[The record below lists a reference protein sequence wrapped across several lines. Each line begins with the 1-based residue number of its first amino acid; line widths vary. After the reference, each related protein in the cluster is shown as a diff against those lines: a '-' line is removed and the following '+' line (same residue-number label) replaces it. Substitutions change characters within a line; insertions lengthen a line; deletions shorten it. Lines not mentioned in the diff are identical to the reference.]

1 MSLKKHFK
9 KFVFSFILLL
19 FFCNTSSLFKS
30 YSLANSLD
38 INARSYIVLDRKS
51 KQVIIGKNEYS
62 KVKMA
67 STTKIMTATIIIEN
81 CNLNDIV
88 TISKKAAGTGGSRL
102 GLKANDKISV
112 LNLLYGLLLC
122 SGNDAAVALAE
133 HCSGS
138 VTEFC
143 NLMNQKAYEL
153 GLANS
158 HFESPHGLDSDNHYT
173 TAYELAL
180 ITNYALHNEIFS
192 NIVGTQRYTVTINN
206 YSKELHNSNELLG
219 STNGVYGVK
228 TGFTNGANRC
238 LVTACKRNDMDIIC
252 VVLGC
257 DTKKLRG
264 QDSTKLINYCFDNFR
279 YINVE
284 EILSKKLDDWR
295 SNNINYFN
303 ISKGY
308 SNNLCITYENLKTP
322 VIPINKEYFDNLDVK
337 FSITSQLF
345 APVWANSIIG
355 QYEISSPNG
364 VVANGNIIATN
375 TVHKKKA
382 FFYFFNFFKYYSKI
396 LNSINF

>member
-1 MSLKKHFK
+1 MYLKKHLK

-88 TISKKAAGTGGSRL
+88 TISKKASRTGGSRL

-180 ITNYALHNEIFS
+180 IANYALHNEIFS

-228 TGFTNGANRC
+228 T
-238 LVTACKRNDMDIIC
+238 
-252 VVLGC
+252 
-257 DTKKLRG
+257 
-264 QDSTKLINYCFDNFR
+264 
-279 YINVE
+279 
-284 EILSKKLDDWR
+284 
-295 SNNINYFN
+295 
-303 ISKGY
+303 
-308 SNNLCITYENLKTP
+308 
-322 VIPINKEYFDNLDVK
+322 
-337 FSITSQLF
+337 
-345 APVWANSIIG
+345 
-355 QYEISSPNG
+355 
-364 VVANGNIIATN
+364 
-375 TVHKKKA
+375 
-382 FFYFFNFFKYYSKI
+382 
-396 LNSINF
+396 

>member
-1 MSLKKHFK
+1 MYGCFHILILFFIYLNGDIMSLKKFFK

-88 TISKKAAGTGGSRL
+88 TISKKASRTGGSRL

-122 SGNDAAVALAE
+122 SGNDVAVALAE

-138 VTEFC
+138 VPEFC

-180 ITNYALHNEIFS
+180 LTNYALHNEIFS
-192 NIVGTQRYTVTINN
+192 NIVGTQR
-206 YSKELHNSNELLG
+206 S
-219 STNGVYGVK
+219 
-228 TGFTNGANRC
+228 
-238 LVTACKRNDMDIIC
+238 
-252 VVLGC
+252 
-257 DTKKLRG
+257 
-264 QDSTKLINYCFDNFR
+264 
-279 YINVE
+279 
-284 EILSKKLDDWR
+284 
-295 SNNINYFN
+295 
-303 ISKGY
+303 
-308 SNNLCITYENLKTP
+308 
-322 VIPINKEYFDNLDVK
+322 
-337 FSITSQLF
+337 
-345 APVWANSIIG
+345 
-355 QYEISSPNG
+355 
-364 VVANGNIIATN
+364 
-375 TVHKKKA
+375 
-382 FFYFFNFFKYYSKI
+382 
-396 LNSINF
+396 

>member
-9 KFVFSFILLL
+9 KFVFSFILIL
-19 FFCNTSSLFKS
+19 FFCNTSSLFKR

-88 TISKKAAGTGGSRL
+88 TISKKAARTGGSRL

-173 TAYELAL
+173 TAY
-180 ITNYALHNEIFS
+180 
-192 NIVGTQRYTVTINN
+192 
-206 YSKELHNSNELLG
+206 
-219 STNGVYGVK
+219 
-228 TGFTNGANRC
+228 
-238 LVTACKRNDMDIIC
+238 
-252 VVLGC
+252 
-257 DTKKLRG
+257 
-264 QDSTKLINYCFDNFR
+264 
-279 YINVE
+279 
-284 EILSKKLDDWR
+284 
-295 SNNINYFN
+295 
-303 ISKGY
+303 
-308 SNNLCITYENLKTP
+308 
-322 VIPINKEYFDNLDVK
+322 
-337 FSITSQLF
+337 
-345 APVWANSIIG
+345 
-355 QYEISSPNG
+355 
-364 VVANGNIIATN
+364 
-375 TVHKKKA
+375 
-382 FFYFFNFFKYYSKI
+382 
-396 LNSINF
+396 

>member
-88 TISKKAAGTGGSRL
+88 TISKKASRTGGSRL

-173 TAYELAL
+173 TARDIALMAQEL
-180 ITNYALHNEIFS
+180 ITRYPQIKSYTTIWME
-192 NIVGTQRYTVTINN
+192 NITHVTMQG
-206 YSKELHNSNELLG
+206 SKEFGLANTNKLLKQYPYTTGLKTG
-219 STNGVYGVK
+219 STNKAKYCVCATANKDGVELIAVIMGCPNYKDRFTEAQSLLQFGYTTCKLYQDENPPELMPILVK
-228 TGFTNGANRC
+228 GGIDKQVPA
-238 LVTACKRNDMDIIC
+238 V
-252 VVLGC
+252 
-257 DTKKLRG
+257 
-264 QDSTKLINYCFDNFR
+264 Y
-279 YINVE
+279 
-284 EILSKKLDDWR
+284 
-295 SNNINYFN
+295 
-303 ISKGY
+303 
-308 SNNLCITYENLKTP
+308 
-322 VIPINKEYFDNLDVK
+322 KEK
-337 FSITSQLF
+337 FSWLF
-345 APVWANSIIG
+345 VSGEDFSNMEKMLTTNELTAPIEKGEQIGTVTYRLNGKELGSIGIYAG
-355 QYEISSPNG
+355 ESVREAKFFDYLL
-364 VVANGNIIATN
+364 NIVLQWMAVI
-375 TVHKKKA
+375 
-382 FFYFFNFFKYYSKI
+382 
-396 LNSINF
+396 